1 MQYLILSILSS
12 SSLMII
18 FKYFDKLRI
27 HTFDAIV
34 INYLVAG
41 ALSLFLDTSGIPFEE
56 TPSQPWFW
64 NAVII
69 GILFISLFN
78 VIAVSTQKIGVSV
91 TTVAN
96 KMSLI
101 IPVIFTVIVLGD
113 TINFIK
119 ITGILLAF
127 VAVYFTTKTE
137 NRQDIDKR
145 FAMFPLIVFIAS
157 GFIDTFFKYNE
168 TYTLGDRG
176 LQPFLSWIFIT
187 SLIAGVLT
195 LIYRYI
201 KIRQLPQ
208 SRAIIGGIAL
218 GIPNYFSV
226 YFLLKSLSIKSLQSS
241 VVFPVNNMSIVA
253 VSALAGIFLF
263 REKITTINKIGI
275 SLCIISIALIAFSE
289 QIINL
294 F

>member
-18 FKYFDKLRI
+18 FKYFDKFRI

-41 ALSLFLDTSGIPFEE
+41 VLSLLLDSSGIPFEE
-56 TPSQPWFW
+56 TPAQPWFW

-119 ITGILLAF
+119 ILGIILAF

-137 NRQDIDKR
+137 NRQDIDRR

-168 TYTLGDRG
+168 TFTLGDKG

-208 SRAIIGGIAL
+208 SRAILGGIAL

-226 YFLLKSLSIKSLQSS
+226 FFLLKSLSIKSLQSS

-263 REKITTINKIGI
+263 KEKITTINKIGI
-275 SLCIISIALIAFSE
+275 SLCLVSIALIAFSE
-289 QIINL
+289 QILNL